1 MARKLNRR
9 ERRERMESDE
19 RVQENN
25 RVLSELASQDKEADR
40 YKYVHEDYTGIKF
53 IDDMLNLR
61 QKKQLHKDMVRDGI
75 EEPEPY
81 VEPKYTRSRF
91 ACVNA
96 IMTCGLHLLLKLPR
110 FSDPGWGFP
119 LEELAK
125 IGCDPRESPE
135 YKVHPTWYQ
144 VSLLLYVLLIMT
156 PVSTFPAAV
165 FMEYSGVVFE
175 ALGANA
181 IVQIIVIFVTMFA
194 SFAIG
199 FSVLNIINKLFHIS
213 LGYYASIFS
222 FLIGAMLIML
232 CLILYFLIKLFSPHV
247 YV

>member
-9 ERRERMESDE
+9 ERRERMEADE
-19 RVQENN
+19 RVQDKN
-25 RVLSELASQDKEADR
+25 RELSKLAEHKY
-40 YKYVHEDYTGIKF
+40 YKYFPINITGIKF
-53 IDDMLNLR
+53 IDDIINLR
-61 QKKQLHKDMVRDGI
+61 RKKHLHEDMVRDGV

-81 VEPKYTRSRF
+81 VEPKYTLSRF
-91 ACVNA
+91 ACINA
-96 IMTCGLHLLLKLPR
+96 IMTWGLHLLLKLPR

-135 YKVHPTWYQ
+135 YKANPTWYQ
-144 VSLLLYVLLIMT
+144 VSLLLYSLFIMV
-156 PVSTFPAAV
+156 PAFAFPAAV

-175 ALGANA
+175 ALGANT
-181 IVQIIVIFVTMFA
+181 IIQIIVIFVTMFA
-194 SFAIG
+194 GFAIG

-213 LGYYASIFS
+213 LGYYVSIFS
-222 FLIGAMLIML
+222 FLIGVV
-232 CLILYFLIKLFSPHV
+232 LILIWFILYVLAKLFSSNV

>member
-1 MARKLNRR
+1 MARRLNRR
-9 ERRERMESDE
+9 ERRERMEADE
-19 RVQENN
+19 RVQDKN
-25 RVLSELASQDKEADR
+25 RILSELASQDKEADR

-53 IDDMLNLR
+53 IDDILNLR
-61 QKKQLHKDMVRDGI
+61 QKKHLHEDMVRDGV

-96 IMTCGLHLLLKLPR
+96 IMTWGLHLLLKLPR

-135 YKVHPTWYQ
+135 YKANPTWYQ
-144 VSLLLYVLLIMT
+144 VSLLLYSLFIMT
-156 PVSTFPAAV
+156 PVIVFPAYV
-165 FMEYSGVVFE
+165 FIEYSEVVFV
-175 ALGANA
+175 ALGANT
-181 IVQIIVIFVTMFA
+181 IIQIIVIFVTMFA
-194 SFAIG
+194 GFAIG

-213 LGYYASIFS
+213 LGYYVSIFS
-222 FLIGAMLIML
+222 FLIGLVLIL
-232 CLILYFLIKLFSPHV
+232 IWLILYVLAKLFSSNV

>member
-53 IDDMLNLR
+53 IDDILNLR
-61 QKKQLHKDMVRDGI
+61 QKKQLHEDMVRDGI

-119 LEELAK
+119 LEELAN
-125 IGCDPRESPE
+125 IGRDPRESPE
-135 YKVHPTWYQ
+135 YKAHPIWYQ
-144 VSLLLYVLLIMT
+144 VSLLLYSLFIMV
-156 PVSTFPAAV
+156 PAFAFPAAV

-194 SFAIG
+194 GFAIG

-213 LGYYASIFS
+213 LGYYAYISS
-222 FLIGAMLIML
+222 FLIGTMSIML
-232 CLILYFLIKLFSPHV
+232 CFVLYFLIKLFSPHV